1 MIVINAEFYIVP
13 EQKKQFLSKQFLN
26 EISELIQA
34 SRKEEGCLSYQLYE
48 AVTDENNFVMVETW
62 GNQQAIELHNATSH
76 LQNFAKKVPDYS
88 RDAPKITVSFVKE

>member
-13 EQKKQFLSKQFLN
+13 EQKKQFLN

-62 GNQQAIELHNATSH
+62 GNQRAIELP
-76 LQNFAKKVPDYS
+76 KDRRK
-88 RDAPKITVSFVKE
+88 APCFSYGDIRRALSCVMWELAV

>member
-13 EQKKQFLSKQFLN
+13 EQKKQFLN

-62 GNQQAIELHNATSH
+62 GNQQAIELPKERRKAPCFSYGDIRRA
-76 LQNFAKKVPDYS
+76 LSCVMWEFAV
-88 RDAPKITVSFVKE
+88 

>member
-13 EQKKQFLSKQFLN
+13 EQKKQFLD
-26 EISELIQA
+26 EISELIQE

-48 AVTDENNFVMVETW
+48 AVTDENNFVMVEKW
-62 GNQQAIELHNATSH
+62 ENQQAIELHNATSH